1 MREGNCSLFLSQ
13 RDQSRERRWDGRNS
27 RGRMIDPSF
36 SQLAL
41 HVFVWDATV
50 YIDEHAAYYT
60 SDERGHRISVPNKY
74 PSLRRW
80 LFLHPVVP
88 GRASSPSQT
97 KKRYMGRRWV
107 ASRSGTGNDHMLMIQ
122 LSERTTH
129 QRRGPRRERKKK
141 KGEPGRGRREEA
153 QNLDE
158 SGNTASRKRGVKLE
172 ESERHHQWG
181 QQAAWRHRFITVHA
195 RAETLGDDSS
205 IQKRQSA

>member
-13 RDQSRERRWDGRNS
+13 REQSRERRWDGRNS

-158 SGNTASRKRGVKLE
+158 SGNTGFTE
-172 ESERHHQWG
+172 EGGETGGIGAPSSMG
-181 QQAAWRHRFITVHA
+181 QTAWRHRFITVHA